1 MPMKMGWRWYGEGN
15 DPVTLSDIKQIPGVT
30 SIVWA
35 LHNKMPGEIWEID
48 EIQKVADQIHAY
60 GFDMDVVESVNVH
73 DDIKQIPGVTSIFLA
88 LHNKMPGEIWE
99 IDEIQKVADQIH
111 AYGFDMDVVESVNV
125 HDDIK
130 IGLPT
135 RDKYIENY
143 KQCIRNLSKFG
154 VKVICYNFMPIFD
167 WTRTDLFHPVGDG
180 STALFYQKD
189 MIQDDYKS
197 MAEYIMSFTEKYNMT
212 FPGWEPERMAKL
224 DELFKAYAPVTK
236 EKLWENLKYFLEALM
251 PTCREC
257 DIKMA
262 IHMDDPPWD
271 IFGLPRLLVDAESID
286 RFLSMV
292 DDEYNCLTLC
302 SGSLNANPNNN
313 VAEIVRKHCDRI
325 AFAHIRNIH
334 HFPNGDFSEA
344 AHRDCCGETGIIEI
358 LRAYHDCGYEGYIR
372 PDHGRQL
379 WEEGPGNCRPGYGK
393 YDRALGIQYMLG
405 VWDLLDRLDEEKK
418 KG

>member
-1 MPMKMGWRWYGEGN
+1 MPMQMGFRWYGEGN
-15 DPVTLSDIKQIPGVT
+15 DSIKLSDIKQIPGVT

-35 LHNKMPGEIWEID
+35 LHHKQPGEVWEKE
-48 EIQKVADQIHAY
+48 EIAQVQKQLEPY
-60 GFDMDVVESVNVH
+60 SFNMDVVESVNVH
-73 DDIKQIPGVTSIFLA
+73 DDIKV
-88 LHNKMPGEIWE
+88 
-99 IDEIQKVADQIH
+99 
-111 AYGFDMDVVESVNV
+111 
-125 HDDIK
+125 
-130 IGLPT
+130 GLPT
-135 RDKYIENY
+135 RDQYIENY
-143 KQCIRNLSKFG
+143 IQTMRNLKEFG
-154 VKVICYNFMPIFD
+154 VKVICYNFMPVFD
-167 WTRTDLFHPVGDG
+167 WTRTDLFHPLPDG
-180 STALFYQKD
+180 STALFYEKD
-189 MIQDDYKS
+189 LIQDDPRA
-197 MAEYIMSFTEKYNMT
+197 MADYILKNLNGMT
-212 FPGWEPERMAKL
+212 FPGWEPERMARL
-224 DELFKAYAPVTK
+224 DELFEMYRPVTK
-236 EKLWENLKYFLEALM
+236 EKLWENLKYFLEKLM
-251 PTCREC
+251 PVCHEC

-358 LRAYHDCGYEGYIR
+358 LRAYHDCGFEGYIR

-379 WEEGPGNCRPGYGK
+379 WEEGPGSCRPGYGK

>member
-15 DPVTLSDIKQIPGVT
+15 DPISLSDIKQIPGVT

-35 LHNKMPGEIWEID
+35 LHD
-48 EIQKVADQIHAY
+48 
-60 GFDMDVVESVNVH
+60 
-73 DDIKQIPGVTSIFLA
+73 
-88 LHNKMPGEIWE
+88 KMPGEIWE

-143 KQCIRNLSKFG
+143 KQCICNLSKFG
-154 VKVICYNFMPIFD
+154 VKVICYNFMPVFD

-180 STALFYQKD
+180 STALFYEKD
-189 MIQDDYKS
+189 KIKGDYKA

-251 PTCREC
+251 PTCHEC
-257 DIKMA
+257 GIIGGISFVLYGMISA
-262 IHMDDPPWD
+262 IGVRNVVENRVDFTNSRNL
-271 IFGLPRLLVDAESID
+271 IVAAVILVCALGFNSVGGVSFAVAGVTINLSGLAVAAIAGIL
-286 RFLSMV
+286 
-292 DDEYNCLTLC
+292 
-302 SGSLNANPNNN
+302 LNAILPGNDYEFD
-313 VAEIVRKHCDRI
+313 AAD
-325 AFAHIRNIH
+325 
-334 HFPNGDFSEA
+334 GSEA
-344 AHRDCCGETGIIEI
+344 ATSSN
-358 LRAYHDCGYEGYIR
+358 L
-372 PDHGRQL
+372 Q
-379 WEEGPGNCRPGYGK
+379 
-393 YDRALGIQYMLG
+393 
-405 VWDLLDRLDEEKK
+405 V
-418 KG
+418 

>member
-1 MPMKMGWRWYGEGN
+1 MSMKMGWRWYGEGN
-15 DPVTLSDIKQIPGVT
+15 DPITLADIKQIPGVEE
-30 SIVWA
+30 IVWA
-35 LHNKMPGEIWEID
+35 LHSKMPGEIWEEN
-48 EIQKVADQIHAY
+48 EIKEVVDQIHSY
-60 GFDMDVVESVNVH
+60 GFDAT
-73 DDIKQIPGVTSIFLA
+73 I
-88 LHNKMPGEIWE
+88 
-99 IDEIQKVADQIH
+99 
-111 AYGFDMDVVESVNV
+111 VESVNV

-135 RDKYIENY
+135 RDQYIENY
-143 KQCIRNLSKFG
+143 KQCIRNLAKFG
-154 VKVICYNFMPIFD
+154 VKTICYNFMPVFD

-189 MIQDDYKS
+189 LIKDDYKA
-197 MAEYIMSFTEKYNMT
+197 MAEYIMSFTEKYHMT

-236 EKLWENLKYFLEALM
+236 EKLWDNLKYFLEAIM

-262 IHMDDPPWD
+262 IHQDDPPWD

-292 DDEYNCLTLC
+292 DDPYNCLTLC
-302 SGSLNANPNNN
+302 SGSMNANPNNN

-325 AFAHIRNIH
+325 PFAHIRNIH
-334 HFPNGDFSEA
+334 HFENGDFSEA

-358 LRAYHDCGYEGYIR
+358 LRAYHDCGFDGCIR

-405 VWDLLDRLDEEKK
+405 VSTVWTRRRRAEPLSLFLKEKEPKELSIK
-418 KG
+418 KQGMGRRPMPCFLFGVSSVPSLQRRNKSPAHSYTAP